1 MMKLQPLKRLVSK
14 LRGGRA
20 TAIQTWRPEDERKVE
35 IVQEILNH
43 LIAIRKQ
50 DGTTDML
57 MTLAGVTQ
65 RLEQGQPFRA
75 AVMLK
80 DYAERQERGRLW

>member
-1 MMKLQPLKRLVSK
+1 M
-14 LRGGRA
+14 RGGRA

-57 MTLAGVTQ
+57 MTLAGAWLLAK
-65 RLEQGQPFRA
+65 RRA
-75 AVMLK
+75 ALSK
-80 DYAERQERGRLW
+80 GNPLERL